1 VQGIQSTMALFHLSD
16 LEAATDLV
24 HAIIPPTPQF
34 AWPLLAKRL
43 GCTVW
48 VKHEN
53 HTPIG
58 AFKVRGGL
66 VYMAALRKHSPNVVA
81 VTSATRGNHGQSIAF
96 AAKRSGLRAQIY
108 IPEDNSVEKNA
119 AMAAFGAELVVHGRD
134 FDEAKDACAAAA
146 EAEDLHFVPSF
157 HPDLVKGVATYA
169 LEFFRAVPTL
179 DRVYAPIGM
188 GSGICGL
195 IRTRDLLGLKTEIL
209 GVVSDSAPAV
219 ALSFEKNEIIRTPT
233 AKTFADGLACRD
245 PHPMAIDLIR
255 AGVSRIIRVSD
266 SEVAAAIR
274 AYFADTHNLTEG
286 AGAAALAAAQKE
298 KEMLRGQQIGV
309 ILSGGNIDRDVF
321 TQVLSGRTPSVGDQK
336 PSFQS

>member
-1 VQGIQSTMALFHLSD
+1 MPHFSLPELK
-16 LEAATDLV
+16 AAADLV
-24 HAIIPPTPQF
+24 HTIIPPTPQF
-34 AWPLLAKRL
+34 AWPLLTKRL
-43 GCTVW
+43 GCEVW

-66 VYMAALRKHSPNVVA
+66 VYMAALQKHSPNVVA

-96 AAKRSGLRAQIY
+96 AAKRSGLRSRIY
-108 IPEDNSVEKNA
+108 IPEGNSVEKNA
-119 AMAAFGAELVVHGRD
+119 AMAALGAELVVHGRD

-146 EAEDLHFVPSF
+146 ASEALHFVPSF
-157 HPDLVKGVATYA
+157 HPELVKGVATYA
-169 LEFFRAVPTL
+169 LEFFDAAPTL

-195 IRTRDLLGLKTEIL
+195 IRTRDLLGLKTEII
-209 GVVSDSAPAV
+209 GVVSDGAPAV
-219 ALSFEKNEIIRTPT
+219 ALSCKTNEIIRTAT

-245 PHPMAIDLIR
+245 PHPLAIDLIR
-255 AGVSRIIRVSD
+255 TGVARIIQVSD

-274 AYFADTHNLTEG
+274 AYFADTHNLAEG

-298 KEMLRGQQIGV
+298 KQTLQGLQIGV

-321 TQVLSGRTPSVGDQK
+321 KQVLSGQTPSAGDQTRIRNRN
-336 PSFQS
+336 